1 MDSRLKERLIGAA
14 VLVVLGVLLIPWVL
28 DGPDATDETPD
39 AALTLPT
46 EVETVPV
53 RTQTI
58 DLQGRRYATDS
69 ESAGAATTAT
79 PPSQTASSESPREPV
94 VLSEAAPPQP
104 APARRSD
111 PETPAQA
118 VAPAAEPRWMVQLGS
133 FSEQDNA
140 RRLADRVSTFGYEA
154 EVSSFRAGGRTMHRV
169 RVGAADTRGEA
180 EATASSLAA
189 HGFVAQVVAA
199 D

>member
-28 DGPDATDETPD
+28 DGPDSAGESADSD
-39 AALTLPT
+39 LSLPT
-46 EVETVPV
+46 AAETVPV

-58 DLQGRRYATDS
+58 DLKGRRYAPEPDDV
-69 ESAGAATTAT
+69 GAAPR
-79 PPSQTASSESPREPV
+79 PPPAEPPREPL
-94 VLSEAAPPQP
+94 VLSEAPTPARPAAQP
-104 APARRSD
+104 APEVPAR
-111 PETPAQA
+111 
-118 VAPAAEPRWMVQLGS
+118 AAAATGEPRWMIQLGS

-140 RRLADRVSTFGYEA
+140 HRLADRVSTYGYQA
-154 EVSSFRAGGRTMHRV
+154 EVSAFRAGGRTMHRV
-169 RVGAADTRGEA
+169 RVGPADSRNEA